1 MTDRESP
8 RRRRV
13 PGVARPALLAAS
25 VLLLSACAGENNQ
38 NTFNPAGPSAHKIN
52 NLFLPIAIAA
62 TVVCVGVVVA
72 TFVVA
77 WRFRHRPG
85 NENPRQLHGSTA
97 LEIGWTVVPALI
109 LAIIA
114 VPTVSTI
121 WTLAKEPTGDV
132 LNVTVTG
139 KQWWWQYEYDREKV
153 VTANE
158 LVIPAGRPVRLE
170 LKSDNVVHSFWVP
183 ELAGKQDV
191 IPGRNQ
197 KLVIEADEP
206 GLYKGQ
212 CAEYCGLAHADMRLR
227 VRAVSEAD
235 FRTWIR
241 DQQQGPSQPYKG
253 EIAELTGKRF
263 ECVNCHV
270 FDDSSKA
277 VYGPNLTHLRS
288 RETFAGA
295 TEELNR
301 ENLIGWLLDA
311 PSRVPMQA
319 KRCRVGLAPDTDC
332 VGMPSFTQHTPE
344 GKPVMTRAEAETIAD
359 WLLEER

>member
-13 PGVARPALLAAS
+13 PGARPALLAGLA
-25 VLLLSACAGENNQ
+25 LLLSACAGNNKQ
-38 NTFNPAGPSAHKIN
+38 NTFNPSGPSAHKID
-52 NLFLPIAIAA
+52 NLFMPIAVAA
-62 TVVCVGVVVA
+62 TVVGVAVVIA
-72 TFVVA
+72 TVVVA

-85 NENPRQLHGSTA
+85 NENPRQIHGSTA
-97 LEIGWTVVPALI
+97 LEIGWTVVPALV

-121 WTLAKEPTGDV
+121 WTMAREPTGDV

-139 KQWWWQYEYDREKV
+139 KQWWWQYEYDKDKV

-170 LKSDNVVHSFWVP
+170 LKSDNVIHSFWVP

-191 IPGRNQ
+191 IPGRRQ

-206 GLYKGQ
+206 GLFKGQ
-212 CAEYCGLAHADMRLR
+212 CAEFCGLAHADMRIR
-227 VRAVSEAD
+227 VRAVTEAD
-235 FRTWIR
+235 FRNWISA
-241 DQQQGPSQPYKG
+241 QKEGPVQPFKG
-253 EIAELTGKRF
+253 RISDLAGKRF

-270 FDDSSKA
+270 FDDSSKTS
-277 VYGPNLTHLRS
+277 YGPNLTHLRS

-295 TEELNR
+295 TEELDR
-301 ENLIGWLLDA
+301 TNLAGWILDA
-311 PSRVPMQA
+311 PSKVPMQS
-319 KRCRVGLAPDTDC
+319 KRCRTGLAPDTDC
-332 VGMPSFTQHTPE
+332 VGMPSFTKHTPD
-344 GKPVMTRAEAETIAD
+344 GKPVMTQAEAETIAD
-359 WLLEER
+359 WLLKER